1 MENLFTFASHDGGIP
16 MGKELQSYY
25 LLVQGVNSPVLYYS
39 LQIQT
44 FDIDIF
50 IYFASVFFFKRP
62 FIFRTNY
69 ISTSILEDICWFTLA
84 RIKYFV
90 VFRHRDVLRSYLHSS

>member
-1 MENLFTFASHDGGIP
+1 MYTFKKKHEYWNRCLVWDYLENLFTFASHDGGIP

-50 IYFASVFFFKRP
+50 IYFASVFFLA
-62 FIFRTNY
+62 
-69 ISTSILEDICWFTLA
+69 SI
-84 RIKYFV
+84 YFQDKL
-90 VFRHRDVLRSYLHSS
+90 HLNIDLRRYLLVHSG